1 MDIYWMPKSFLRQ
14 KTEML
19 LKYYTK
25 NNFLSLYTFA
35 FYKEAVSLGLLIDKH
50 VSFLPLQ
57 DLY

>member
-1 MDIYWMPKSFLRQ
+1 MPKSFLRQ